1 MIKTVKI
8 CLLILLLLLA
18 AWLTPQLIKNPGL
31 IQVELLG
38 YQIQMTAIAAGIL
51 LALVFLAIWL
61 VYGLLKAPKKAIN
74 HITANSSRKKFARG
88 LLALSEG
95 KWAHA
100 EKLLLASVEKS
111 PTPELS
117 YMAAARAAVAQ
128 NSLARAEVHL
138 DEAEK
143 VIDNPLTV
151 DLTRCEIWIKS
162 GQAEKALPLLA
173 GILKTYPNNP
183 RAVHLQ
189 TQASQQTQDWKL
201 LQATIPKAEKLA
213 LINHQQSNEL
223 KTKVTLERFAEA
235 KSETELMEIWESLSK
250 KQQHRYRHTYCET
263 GLRLG
268 AYQAVTSLIE
278 KSLKN
283 QFDEQMVTYWS
294 ALPYNLNHR
303 LKVAEKWLVQ
313 HPNQAAVLLCNA
325 KLHVEKKHW
334 DKAESLLLEVI
345 KTTPSQ
351 EVHQLLGLIY
361 QEQNQAEKALNHFRA
376 SVVPNE
382 NAISVIESELNKE
395 KL

>member
-1 MIKTVKI
+1 MIKTIKI
-8 CLLILLLLLA
+8 CLLIILLLLA

-51 LALVFLAIWL
+51 LVLVFLAIWF

-74 HITANSSRKKFARG
+74 HISAHASRKKFARG

-95 KWAHA
+95 KWVQA
-100 EKLLLASVEKS
+100 EKLLLASAEKS

-117 YMAAARAAVAQ
+117 YMAAARAAVAL
-128 NSLARAEVHL
+128 NNLERAESHL

-235 KSETELMEIWESLSK
+235 TSEQELNEIWDNLNK
-250 KQQHRYRHTYCET
+250 KQQHRYRHSFCEN

-268 AYQAVTSLIE
+268 AYQEVTSLIE
-278 KSLKN
+278 KSMKN
-283 QFDEQMVTYWS
+283 QFDERLVTYWS

-313 HPNQAAVLLCNA
+313 HPNKPAVLLCNA

-345 KTTPSQ
+345 KNNPSQ

-361 QEQNQAEKALNHFRA
+361 QEQNQPEKALDHFRA
-376 SVVPNE
+376 SVISNDK
-382 NAISVIESELNKE
+382 AITVIEDQPTNGK
-395 KL
+395 

>member
-1 MIKTVKI
+1 MLKTIKVI
-8 CLLILLLLLA
+8 LLIILLLA
-18 AWLTPQLIKNPGL
+18 VAWLTPQLIKNPGL

-51 LALVFLAIWL
+51 LLLVFVAIWFI
-61 VYGLLKAPKKAIN
+61 YGLLKAPKKAIN
-74 HITANSSRKKFARG
+74 HLTANHSRKKFARG

-95 KWAHA
+95 KWSTA
-100 EKLLLASVEKS
+100 EKLLVASAQKS

-117 YMAAARAAVAQ
+117 FMAAARAAVAQ
-128 NSLARAEVHL
+128 NDLQRAEAHL

-151 DLTRCEIWIKS
+151 DLTRCEIWVKS

-173 GILKTYPNNP
+173 TILNTYPNNP

-201 LQATIPKAEKLA
+201 LQSTIPKAEKLA
-213 LINHQQSNEL
+213 IINHQQSNEL
-223 KTKVTLERFAEA
+223 KTKVTLERFAA
-235 KSETELMEIWESLSK
+235 ASSESELDDIWHALSK
-250 KQQHRYRHTYCET
+250 KQQQSYRHSYCET

-268 AYQAVTSLIE
+268 AYQQVTGFIE
-278 KSLKN
+278 KSMKN
-283 QFDEQMVTYWS
+283 EFDEQMVTYWS

-325 KLHVEKKHW
+325 KLHVEKKNW
-334 DKAESLLLEVI
+334 DKAESLLLEVL

-361 QEQNQAEKALNHFRA
+361 QEKEQPDEALAHFRA
-376 SVVPNE
+376 AVLPNDK
-382 NAISVIESELNKE
+382 ALSVIEDSDNTE
-395 KL
+395 

>member
-1 MIKTVKI
+1 MIKTIKI
-8 CLLILLLLLA
+8 CLLIILLLLA
-18 AWLTPQLIKNPGL
+18 AWLTPHLIKNPGL

-51 LALVFLAIWL
+51 LALVFLAIWF
-61 VYGLLKAPKKAIN
+61 VYGLLKAPKRAIN
-74 HITANSSRKKFARG
+74 QISAHSSRKKFARG

-95 KWAHA
+95 KWPQA
-100 EKLLLASVEKS
+100 EKLLLASAEKS

-117 YMAAARAAVAQ
+117 YMAAARAAVAL
-128 NSLARAEVHL
+128 NDLERAESHL
-138 DEAEK
+138 EKAEQ

-173 GILKTYPNNP
+173 GILNTYPNNP

-201 LQATIPKAEKLA
+201 LQATIPQAEKLA

-223 KTKVTLERFAEA
+223 KTKVTLERFAESS
-235 KSETELMEIWESLSK
+235 SEEELMDIWHNLNK
-250 KQQHRYRHTYCET
+250 KQQQRYRSTFCEN

-268 AYQAVTSLIE
+268 AYQEVTGLIE
-278 KSLKN
+278 KSMKS
-283 QFDEQMVTYWS
+283 QFDEQLVTYWS

-303 LKVAEKWLVQ
+303 LKIAEKWLTQ
-313 HPNQAAVLLCNA
+313 HPKQAAVLLCNA
-325 KLHVEKKHW
+325 KLHVEKKNW
-334 DKAESLLLEVI
+334 DKAEILLLEVL

-361 QEQNQAEKALNHFRA
+361 QEQNQADKALDHFRA
-376 SVVPNE
+376 SVVPNDKSI
-382 NAISVIESELNKE
+382 AIIDEEANKD
-395 KL
+395 